1 MLSNLFL
8 TRNQKL
14 VKRWKKEHERIVE
27 LAHKVIAEYVKNN
40 QHAAKANLRAL
51 GNIAADHLASE
62 DIEFYKL
69 TKDTERNDEATK
81 QEVAEFQNSFKDV
94 KHALMKFLA
103 KYGKDDTVLDEEFFD
118 AFNDIID
125 ILGERIEFEE
135 SKLYFRMSLG

>member
-8 TRNQKL
+8 SKNQKL
-14 VKRWKKEHERIVE
+14 VKKWKLDHEKIVE

-40 QHAAKANLRAL
+40 HAAAKANIRAL
-51 GNIAADHLASE
+51 AAVAADHLTNE

-69 TKDTERNDEATK
+69 VKDPERNDADTR
-81 QEVAEFQNSFKDV
+81 QAVSEFQSSFKEV
-94 KHALMKFLA
+94 KHTLMKFLA
-103 KYGKDDTVLDEEFFD
+103 KYGRDETLLDEVFFD
-118 AFNDIID
+118 TFNDIVE

>member
-8 TRNQKL
+8 TKNQKL
-14 VKRWKKEHERIVE
+14 VKKWKKEHEQIVE

-40 QHAAKANLRAL
+40 HNAAKANLRAL
-51 GNIAADHLASE
+51 GNIAADHLTSE

-69 TKDTERNDEATK
+69 TKDAERNDETTK
-81 QEVAEFQNSFKDV
+81 QQVGEFQKSFKEV

-103 KYGKDDTVLDEEFFD
+103 KYGKDDAVLDEEFFD
-118 AFNDIID
+118 AFNGIVD

-135 SKLYFRMSLG
+135 NQLYFRMSLG